1 MNDEATRETIKQ
13 LTRNADRT
21 RQLALEEITHT
32 IERLQRAREDV
43 EKGSAGYYRYG
54 VIDSSRLDVA
64 VAQAAA
70 AQETLDNIKAML
82 AAIADQG

>member
-1 MNDEATRETIKQ
+1 VFDN
-13 LTRNADRT
+13 RN
-21 RQLALEEITHT
+21 
-32 IERLQRAREDV
+32 
-43 EKGSAGYYRYG
+43 YRYG